1 MVYGTSYFPTRG
13 DADKYY
19 HAQGFFS
26 FQVDNK
32 IEDGE
37 IHIGKPPGLH
47 SLRQAVLHES
57 QGGSQRY
64 FIHEVQLFHED
75 RRVG

>member
-13 DADKYY
+13 DALKYY
-19 HAQGFFS
+19 HTQGIFS

-37 IHIGKPPGLH
+37 IHIGTPPGL
-47 SLRQAVLHES
+47 SYLRRAVLRRDS
-57 QGGSQRY
+57 GGSQRY
-64 FIHEVQLFHED
+64 FIYED
-75 RRVG
+75 IRIG